1 MKVAEVPAR
10 SRLGHRRNR
19 RPGALQ
25 SATRL
30 PPRPCRSVRRDAA
43 FQPARRVC
51 LLSDRPMFHPVRQ
64 PLPLARVLPVAL
76 RKYVLAGRFHVSMG
90 AGSALEATPLEAF
103 EFFVI
108 GTLWA
113 RRD

>member
-1 MKVAEVPAR
+1 
-10 SRLGHRRNR
+10 
-19 RPGALQ
+19 
-25 SATRL
+25 
-30 PPRPCRSVRRDAA
+30 
-43 FQPARRVC
+43 
-51 LLSDRPMFHPVRQ
+51 MFHAVRQ

-90 AGSALEATPLEAF
+90 AGSALEATLLEAF